1 MPKYLDQ
8 TGLQYV
14 LSTLTGKYDN
24 RYLGLHATA
33 DAANKVTSGLTIKV
47 RDEEV
52 RVFDG
57 SSAMEIEVAQASHRH
72 PASEV
77 DYTNSGMSTAA
88 TVKDALDII
97 VKNLQ
102 VAAGQLSSNT
112 QVMQDLKDAL
122 DAEVLARQEADS
134 DLQDQIDD
142 INDIIEEKF
151 GQYEGNIFDIL
162 EDAKEALQEAVD
174 AEAEAR
180 KNADDALQALIDDA
194 EARLDVIEGDEET
207 EGSIKKAVK
216 DESDRAIEKENS
228 LDAAIKAEKER
239 AEAAEKVLTDDLAAE
254 VQRATKAEED
264 EAAAREAADNTLD
277 GKITAEKERAEA
289 AEKTLTDNLAAEVL
303 RATGAEEGL
312 QGSID
317 AVEGR
322 LDIIE
327 GDGEGSIKK
336 AVADLVDGAP
346 ETLDTLNEIAAALR
360 DNAGVLDAIEEAFDV
375 KLAGEKEA
383 REAADKKLTEDLAQ
397 EVTDRTNADTV
408 LDGKISANYTTLD
421 GKIDSVNNALDQRL
435 DVIEGKVTA
444 DDMTL
449 AEVAQALKDNDDAI
463 KQEVKDRQ
471 AADKEI
477 QDQLDI
483 VDGAA
488 DVEGSFRKAIAD
500 QAALQLAKD
509 QAQDGRMDDIEEA
522 IGEAKDGET
531 PGTGLHGKIET
542 LVEAEAAARESAD
555 NALDARLDVVEELIG
570 DGQGS
575 ATLKELNE
583 RLTEVEAHQ
592 PVQDKA
598 IADNAAAIA
607 AIVALET
614 SDIDAA
620 FAAAGL

>member
-102 VAAGQLSSNT
+102 VAAGQLSSNS
-112 QVMQDLKDAL
+112 QVMQDLKDELAQEKL
-122 DAEVLARQEADS
+122 DRAAADS
-134 DLQDQIDD
+134 ALQAEIDLL
-142 INDIIEEKF
+142 EKYVEDRLD
-151 GQYEGNIFDIL
+151 GEGNIFDIL
-162 EDAKEALQEAVD
+162 EQAKEALQEMVED
-174 AEAEAR
+174 EAEAR
-180 KNADDALQALIDDA
+180 KNADDALQALIDGHED
-194 EARLDVIEGDEET
+194 RLDVIEGDEET
-207 EGSIKKAVK
+207 EGSIAYAVK
-216 DESDRAIEKENS
+216 QESDRAIEKENS

-397 EVTDRTNADTV
+397 EVQDRTNADTV

-421 GKIDSVNNALDQRL
+421 GKIDGINNALDQRL
-435 DVIEGKVTA
+435 DVIESKVTA

-477 QDQLDI
+477 QDQIDVI
-483 VDGAA
+483 DGAA

-570 DGQGS
+570 DGEGS
-575 ATLKELNE
+575 TTLKDLNQ
-583 RLTEVEAHQ
+583 RLTSVEAEQ
-592 PVQDKA
+592 LVQNKG